1 VGIPLLYTIWEGLW
15 LTPPIFLTT
24 QSNTMTAQRL
34 RKENTKLQTLHTK
47 YGHQLTQ
54 LMTKM
59 FNEVNDLEQW
69 IFQISGVDSNLFNAQ
84 EKVRSVYNQLDEA
97 TNIAKELGYTS
108 LLLALKALKQVKGLE
123 ISGLDLLPEDF
134 HKVPNIWFDGKPDGK
149 DPVRNPG
156 FKPMSVSVAKRK
168 LRVVQPLVVE
178 AWQLAD
184 GDEDIQSTILTTYLT
199 TSADEFEKTL
209 YRYIYDLE
217 EVSLE
222 EELTNVL
229 QPTNTEVEKTLK
241 YMLDPNRIYGVVK
254 KKINEEG

>member
-1 VGIPLLYTIWEGLW
+1 VGELW
-15 LTPPIFLTT
+15 LTPPISLTT
-24 QSNTMTAQRL
+24 DKMIKLKHFKKTMTEL
-34 RKENTKLQTLHTK
+34 LSVEKFLL
-47 YGHQLTQ
+47 
-54 LMTKM
+54 
-59 FNEVNDLEQW
+59 DLEQLG
-69 IFQISGVDSNLFNAQ
+69 INEGIDPKHVTVVNTLQKATSRLNFLKGEELKAQ
-84 EKVRSVYNQLDEA
+84 E
-97 TNIAKELGYTS
+97 IGYTS
-108 LLLALKALKQVKGLE
+108 LSLALKALKQIKGLE

-222 EELTNVL
+222 EELTNVV
-229 QPTNTEVEKTLK
+229 QPTDTEVEKTLK

-254 KKINEEG
+254 KKIDEEG